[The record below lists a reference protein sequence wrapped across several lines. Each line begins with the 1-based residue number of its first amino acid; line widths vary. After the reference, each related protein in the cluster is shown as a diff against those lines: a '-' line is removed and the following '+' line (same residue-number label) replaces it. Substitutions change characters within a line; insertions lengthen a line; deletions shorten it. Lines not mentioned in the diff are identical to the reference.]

1 MDWTLTE
8 NGYDSNLVTTLGNK
22 FFIGNGYMGIRGTL
36 EEYEKDQ
43 LVAINLSGIYDQVG
57 EKFRE
62 PINAPNALYTYI
74 EIAGERIGLPDSEMK
89 SHQITL
95 DFSHGVFGRKTS
107 YPTKHGEITVE
118 SERFCC
124 MEQPHIICMKYCIH
138 TNADMEVT
146 LVSGIDAD
154 VWDINGPHL
163 NNVKFSSSSKEE
175 NTFELSVHAN
185 TSEKKLGISVWE
197 ITSLRILDD
206 VIPDCLEQRK
216 KQQYTHEVVK
226 AESKILNRFTIS
238 LSANGMVCF
247 YKYIGIY
254 TEKDSDLYERE
265 NKDLLHHALLQGYGT
280 LKSNHMEWWKKC
292 WERDQVLIEGDEEA
306 MQALNYSLYHLISI
320 APRHSKSMSIPA
332 RGLSGQ
338 TYKGAVFW
346 DTEMFL
352 LPFYL
357 YTEPMVAR
365 SLVKYRIDTLEGAKK
380 KAKEYGYLGAFYA
393 WESQEG
399 GYEAC
404 SDYNVIDVFT
414 ERPMRTYFRDK
425 QIHISS
431 AVVYGLMSYVHTTN
445 DYSILEEG
453 GVEVVF
459 ECAQFYYSMLLQ
471 KVPFGQ
477 FELHDVVGPDEY
489 HERVNNNFYT
499 NRMAKYTFDMAVELI
514 QNVSKLSQ
522 ETQNKLAKQY
532 GLSALLTKFEEA
544 SKRIFIKIPDKYTKL
559 VEQFDGYYKLKDT
572 TLDEV
577 RSKVIHPKEYWGGAY
592 GVAADTKIIK
602 QADVVTT
609 LALFRD
615 EYEQEVLQKNW
626 DYYEPRTEHGSSLSA
641 CMYALLACYCDNPD
655 EAYPFFLKSAMAD
668 LKGGGKEWAGL
679 LYIGGTHPAAAGGA
693 YMTAVY
699 GFAGLTIKEGSIA
712 VKPCLPSSITELS
725 FSVQIGGKKYRVT
738 VTKEDAFAV
747 LI

>member
-1 MDWTLTE
+1 MDWMLTE
-8 NGYDSNLVTTLGNK
+8 NGYDSSLAATLGNK
-22 FFIGNGYMGIRGTL
+22 FFIGNGYLGIRGTL

-43 LVAINLSGIYDQVG
+43 LVAINLSGIYDQV
-57 EKFRE
+57 EKKFRE

-74 EIAGERIGLPDSEMK
+74 EIAGERIGLPNSETK

-95 DFSHGVFGRKTS
+95 DFAHGLFGRKTS
-107 YPTKHGEITVE
+107 YPTKDGEITVE

-138 TNADMEVT
+138 TGVDMEVT

-185 TSEKKLGISVWE
+185 TSEKRIGINVWE

-206 VIPDCLEQRK
+206 IIPDCLEQRK

-238 LSANGMVCF
+238 LPANGMVCF

-254 TEKDSDLYERE
+254 TEKDSALYERE
-265 NKDLLHHALLQGYGT
+265 NKELLHHALLQGYGT
-280 LKSNHMEWWKKC
+280 LKSDHMEWWKKC
-292 WERDQVLIEGDEEA
+292 WERDQVVLEGDEEA
-306 MQALNYSLYHLISI
+306 MQALNYSLYHLICI

-357 YTEPMVAR
+357 YTEPKVAR
-365 SLVKYRIDTLEGAKK
+365 SLVKYRIDTLVGAKK

-445 DYSILEEG
+445 DYSVLEEG
-453 GVEVVF
+453 GVEVVL

-499 NRMAKYTFDMAVELI
+499 NRMAKFTFDMAVELI
-514 QNVSKLSQ
+514 QNISKLSK

-544 SKRIFIKIPDKYTKL
+544 SKRIYLKDPDKYTKL
-559 VEQFDGYYKLKDT
+559 IEQFDGYYKLKDS

-609 LALFRD
+609 LALFRE
-615 EYEQEVLQKNW
+615 EYEQDALQKNW

-641 CMYALLACYCDNPD
+641 CMYALLACYCGNPD
-655 EAYPFFLKSAMAD
+655 QAYPFFLKSAMAD

-712 VKPCLPSSITELS
+712 VKPCLPSSITKLS
-725 FSVQIGGKKYRVT
+725 FLVQIGEKKYRVT
-738 VTKEDAFAV
+738 VTKEEAFAV
-747 LI
+747 CI

>member
-1 MDWTLTE
+1 MRQERHRNGGRKVMDWTLTE

-95 DFSHGVFGRKTS
+95 DFSHGLFGRKTS

-197 ITSLRILDD
+197 IASLRILDD

-254 TEKDSDLYERE
+254 IEKDSDLYERE

-280 LKSNHMEWWKKC
+280 LKSDHIEWWKKC

-699 GFAGLTIKEGSIA
+699 GFAGLLLLSHA
-712 VKPCLPSSITELS
+712 FLLP
-725 FSVQIGGKKYRVT
+725 
-738 VTKEDAFAV
+738 
-747 LI
+747 

>member
-95 DFSHGVFGRKTS
+95 DFSHGLFGRKTS

-197 ITSLRILDD
+197 IASLRILDD

-254 TEKDSDLYERE
+254 IEKDSDLYERE

-280 LKSNHMEWWKKC
+280 LKSDHIEWWKKC

-712 VKPCLPSSITELS
+712 VKPCLPSSITKLS

>member
-1 MDWTLTE
+1 MDWMLTE
-8 NGYDSNLVTTLGNK
+8 NGYDSSLVATLGNK
-22 FFIGNGYMGIRGTL
+22 FLIGNGYLGIRGTL

-74 EIAGERIGLPDSEMK
+74 EIAGERIGLPNSEMK

-95 DFSHGVFGRKTS
+95 DFSHGLFGRKTS
-107 YPTKHGEITVE
+107 YPTKHGEIIVE

-163 NNVKFSSSSKEE
+163 SNVKFSSSSKEE
-175 NTFELSVHAN
+175 NTFELSVHAD
-185 TSEKKLGISVWE
+185 TKEKKIGINVWE

-206 VIPDCLEQRK
+206 IIPDCLEQRK

-226 AESKILNRFTIS
+226 ADNKILNRFTIS

-254 TEKDSDLYERE
+254 TEKDSVSYERE

-280 LKSNHMEWWKKC
+280 LKSDHMEWWKKC
-292 WERDQVLIEGDEEA
+292 WERDQVLIEGDESA

-357 YTEPMVAR
+357 YTEPTVAR

-414 ERPMRTYFRDK
+414 ERPMRTHFRDK

-445 DYSILEEG
+445 DYSILDEG
-453 GVEVVF
+453 GVEVVL

-499 NRMAKYTFDMAVELI
+499 NRMAKYTFEMAVELI
-514 QNVSKLSQ
+514 KNVSKLSH
-522 ETQNKLAKQY
+522 ETQKKLAKQY

-544 SKRIFIKIPDKYTKL
+544 SKRIFLKVPDKYTKL
-559 VEQFDGYYKLKDT
+559 IEQFDGYYKLKDT

-592 GVAADTKIIK
+592 GVAADTRIIK

-641 CMYALLACYCDNPD
+641 CMYALLACYSENPD
-655 EAYPFFLKSAMAD
+655 QAYPFFLKSAMAD

-712 VKPCLPSSITELS
+712 VKPCLPSSITKLS
-725 FSVQIGGKKYRVT
+725 FSVQVGGKKYRVT
-738 VTKEDAFAV
+738 VTKEEAFAV
-747 LI
+747 II

>member
-1 MDWTLTE
+1 
-8 NGYDSNLVTTLGNK
+8 
-22 FFIGNGYMGIRGTL
+22 
-36 EEYEKDQ
+36 
-43 LVAINLSGIYDQVG
+43 
-57 EKFRE
+57 
-62 PINAPNALYTYI
+62 
-74 EIAGERIGLPDSEMK
+74 
-89 SHQITL
+89 
-95 DFSHGVFGRKTS
+95 
-107 YPTKHGEITVE
+107 
-118 SERFCC
+118 
-124 MEQPHIICMKYCIH
+124 
-138 TNADMEVT
+138 
-146 LVSGIDAD
+146 
-154 VWDINGPHL
+154 
-163 NNVKFSSSSKEE
+163 
-175 NTFELSVHAN
+175 
-185 TSEKKLGISVWE
+185 
-197 ITSLRILDD
+197 
-206 VIPDCLEQRK
+206 
-216 KQQYTHEVVK
+216 
-226 AESKILNRFTIS
+226 
-238 LSANGMVCF
+238 
-247 YKYIGIY
+247 
-254 TEKDSDLYERE
+254 
-265 NKDLLHHALLQGYGT
+265 
-280 LKSNHMEWWKKC
+280 
-292 WERDQVLIEGDEEA
+292 
-306 MQALNYSLYHLISI
+306 
-320 APRHSKSMSIPA
+320 MSIPA

-559 VEQFDGYYKLKDT
+559 VEQFDGYYKLK
-572 TLDEV
+572 
-577 RSKVIHPKEYWGGAY
+577 
-592 GVAADTKIIK
+592 
-602 QADVVTT
+602 
-609 LALFRD
+609 
-615 EYEQEVLQKNW
+615 
-626 DYYEPRTEHGSSLSA
+626 YYP
-641 CMYALLACYCDNPD
+641 
-655 EAYPFFLKSAMAD
+655 
-668 LKGGGKEWAGL
+668 
-679 LYIGGTHPAAAGGA
+679 
-693 YMTAVY
+693 
-699 GFAGLTIKEGSIA
+699 
-712 VKPCLPSSITELS
+712 
-725 FSVQIGGKKYRVT
+725 
-738 VTKEDAFAV
+738 
-747 LI
+747 

>member
-1 MDWTLTE
+1 MDWIFTE
-8 NGYDSNLVTTLGNK
+8 NGYDSSLAATHGNK
-22 FFIGNGYMGIRGTL
+22 YLIGNGYLGIRGAL

-43 LVAINLSGIYDQVG
+43 LVAINLAGIYDQVG
-57 EKFRE
+57 DQFRE
-62 PINAPNALYTYI
+62 PVNAPNALYTFC
-74 EIAGERIGLPDSEMK
+74 EVAGERTGLPNSEMV

-95 DFSHGVFGRKTS
+95 DFSHGLFSRKTS
-107 YPTKHGEITVE
+107 YPTKKGEVTVE

-124 MEQPHIICMKYCIH
+124 MEQPHLICMKYSIH
-138 TNADMEVT
+138 VSEAMEVT

-163 NNVKFSSSSKEE
+163 NKVKFASSSKEE
-175 NTFELSVHAN
+175 NTFELSVHAV
-185 TSEKKLGISVWE
+185 TTEKKVGLHVQEIS
-197 ITSLRILDD
+197 SLRILEDI
-206 VIPDCLEQRK
+206 IPDCLEQRK
-216 KQQYTHEVVK
+216 KQQYNHEVVK
-226 AESKILNRFTIS
+226 SEQKVLNRFTIS
-238 LSANGMVCF
+238 LPANGMVCL

-254 TEKDSDLYERE
+254 TEKDSTSYEKD
-265 NKDLLHHALLQGYGT
+265 NKEQLNHALLQGYGT
-280 LKSNHMEWWKKC
+280 LKNEHLEWWRKC
-292 WERDQVLIEGDEEA
+292 WEKDMVVIEGDEAA
-306 MQALNYSLYHLISI
+306 MQALNYSLYHLITI

-357 YTEPMVAR
+357 YTDPKVAR
-365 SLVKYRIDTLEGAKK
+365 SLVKYRIDTLEGARK

-399 GYEAC
+399 GHEAC
-404 SDYNVIDVFT
+404 SDYNVTDVFT
-414 ERPMRTYFRDK
+414 GRPMRTFFRDK
-425 QIHISS
+425 QIHISA
-431 AVVYGLMSYVHTTN
+431 AVVYGLMTYVHTTR
-445 DYSILEEG
+445 DYSVLEEG
-453 GVEVVF
+453 GVEVVL

-477 FELHDVVGPDEY
+477 YELHDVVGPDEY

-514 QNVSKLSQ
+514 HNVSKLSKD
-522 ETQNKLAKQY
+522 TQNKIAKQY

-544 SKRIFIKIPDKYTKL
+544 SKRIFLKVPDKYTKL
-559 VEQFDGYYKLKDT
+559 IEQFDGYYKLKDT
-572 TLDEV
+572 SLEEV
-577 RSKVIHPKEYWGGAY
+577 RSKIIHPKEYWGGAY
-592 GVAADTKIIK
+592 GVAVDTKIIK
-602 QADVVTT
+602 QADVVTALT
-609 LALFRD
+609 LFRD

-641 CMYALLACYCDNPD
+641 CMYALLACYCGNPD
-655 EAYPFFLKSAMAD
+655 QAYPFFLKSAMAD

-699 GFAGLTIKEGSIA
+699 GFAGLSIKEGSIA
-712 VKPCLPSSITELS
+712 VKPCLPSSITKLS
-725 FSVQIGGKKYRVT
+725 FSVQIGGKKYRIT
-738 VTKEDAFAV
+738 VTKEEAVAV

>member
-1 MDWTLTE
+1 MDWILTE
-8 NGYDSNLVTTLGNK
+8 HGYDSSLVAAHGNK

-36 EEYEKDQ
+36 EEYEKEQ
-43 LVAINLSGIYDQVG
+43 LVAINLSGLYDQVG
-57 EKFRE
+57 DKFRE

-74 EIAGERIGLPDSEMK
+74 EVAGERIGLPDSK
-89 SHQITL
+89 SNSHQLTL
-95 DFSHGVFGRKTS
+95 DFSHGLFGRKTS
-107 YPTKHGEITVE
+107 YPTKLGEITVE

-124 MEQPHIICMKYCIH
+124 MEEPHLICMKYSIY
-138 TNADMEVT
+138 ASVDMDVT

-163 NNVKFSSSSKEE
+163 NKVKFSSSSKEE
-175 NTFELSVHAN
+175 NTFELSTHAV
-185 TSEKKLGISVWE
+185 TSEKKIGISIRD
-197 ITSLRILDD
+197 ITSLHILDD
-206 VIPDCLEQRK
+206 IIPDCLEQRK
-216 KQQYTHEVVK
+216 KQQYAHEVVK
-226 AESKILNRFTIS
+226 TDNKILNRFTLS
-238 LSANGMVCF
+238 LPASGMVCI
-247 YKYIGIY
+247 YKYIGVF
-254 TEKDSDLYERE
+254 TEKDSIYYERE
-265 NKDLLHHALLQGYGT
+265 NRDLLQHALIQGYKT
-280 LKSNHMEWWKKC
+280 LKSENMEWWKKRL
-292 WERDQVLIEGDEEA
+292 ETDQVILEGDEEA

-320 APRHSKSMSIPA
+320 APRHAKSMSIPA

-338 TYKGAVFW
+338 TYKGAIFW

-357 YTEPMVAR
+357 YTEPLVAR
-365 SLVKYRIDTLEGAKK
+365 SLVKYRIDTLDGARK

-425 QIHISS
+425 QIHISA
-431 AVVYGLMSYVHTTN
+431 AVVYGLMNYVHTTK

-453 GVEVVF
+453 GVEVVL

-477 FELHDVVGPDEY
+477 YELHDVVGPDEY

-499 NRMAKYTFDMAVELI
+499 NRMAKYTFDMAVELLH
-514 QNVSKLSQ
+514 NVSKLSKEAQ
-522 ETQNKLAKQY
+522 QKLTKRY
-532 GLSALLTKFEEA
+532 GLSALLLKFEEA
-544 SKRIFIKIPDKYTKL
+544 SKRIFIKLPDKYSR
-559 VEQFDGYYKLKDT
+559 VIEQFDGYSKLKDM

-577 RSKVIHPKEYWGGAY
+577 RSKIIHPKEYWGGAY

-602 QADVVTT
+602 QADVVTALT
-609 LALFRD
+609 LFRE

-641 CMYALLACYCDNPD
+641 CMYALLACYCGNPD
-655 EAYPFFLKSAMAD
+655 EAYPFFLKTATAD

-712 VKPCLPSSITELS
+712 IKPCLPSYITKLS
-725 FSVQIGGKKYRVT
+725 FSVQLGGKKYRIT
-738 VTKEDAFAV
+738 VTKEDGNVVFS
-747 LI
+747 